1 MRRLKSTEQALRFL
15 GPFGAVGDVFRAG
28 RHRTPAKTRR
38 QVLAERRRTRRE
50 VVGLPSVA

>member
-38 QVLAERRRTRRE
+38 QLLAERRRTRRE